1 MSRLLGATPLLFVPL
16 PWREGRPE
24 GRAEGQASAPATP
37 TYLTKTLNRISFL
50 RGLRFSSCQTWVF
63 QASTFREEGRCER
76 KEGPGSAR
84 AWGTVERQR
93 TLGALHHLGAASRLC
108 PCPSLK
114 APRGSSLSVCLPP
127 SKLTLRV
134 FFFSFWS
141 LPTRKAR
148 QTAQNAESGLW
159 DLWEEKEVL
168 RQQHKP
174 SWPISHPTYS
184 PLE

>member
-84 AWGTVERQR
+84 AWGTMERQR
-93 TLGALHHLGAASRLC
+93 TLGALHDLGAASRLC

-134 FFFSFWS
+134 FFFPFGVFPQGRLDRLHRMQS
-141 LPTRKAR
+141 LDCGTFGRRRRCCDNSTNHPGPSVTPL
-148 QTAQNAESGLW
+148 TAL
-159 DLWEEKEVL
+159 
-168 RQQHKP
+168 
-174 SWPISHPTYS
+174 
-184 PLE
+184 